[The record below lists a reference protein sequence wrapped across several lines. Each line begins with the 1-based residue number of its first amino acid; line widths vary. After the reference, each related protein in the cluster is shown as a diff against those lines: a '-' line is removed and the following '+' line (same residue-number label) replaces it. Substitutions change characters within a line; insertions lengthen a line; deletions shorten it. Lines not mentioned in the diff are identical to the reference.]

1 MKFSIAI
8 VSFAATVAVAVAEDC
23 TETSEAGC
31 NALDACTWCNCS
43 AIPSE
48 CWTIAAASKLPSGV
62 YACDKKMVAT
72 EERPRSHGRT
82 ARLGKHVHFAPPRSR
97 VVEGILGGNGSSIPA
112 GGDVWPTAIYYTT
125 VQIGTPPQDFPVAID
140 SGSGDLDVSGK
151 GCVGCVTIPPNREY
165 DHASSKTS
173 HPRLPFQFS
182 NSYQTCDLKDPTAV
196 CTITGKLYTDE
207 VSLAGFGPVSMG
219 LGSITKQ
226 TSNFDQFKVIDGV
239 MGFTQG
245 GKEDVF
251 AQLVAAG
258 KCDNVWSICMHEG
271 SVSNGTLT
279 IGGVDPRLSD
289 KVDYVKDVGQGFHSV
304 HVESITIGGSSV
316 TASSP
321 ASPADV
327 GSVVQ
332 VGKAAILDTGTNI
345 LLVPATLLKP
355 LQAAMCAD
363 SSLASCSDLWAD
375 KCLPLTDA
383 QLAAYPP
390 MSLDLDNGVKLA
402 MTAKDYLLLGSP
414 LAGNAG
420 NYCLGIKDGG
430 DAGGGFIIGDTTMRN
445 YYLVFDLAGGKIGWG
460 PVNTATCGSI

>member
-1 MKFSIAI
+1 MFNVSSARLRVVMGHVSKVTRCLATTPAAASGSVHMIESTPADWKTFMEDGDGGAKAVYWTAAWCGPCKMISPEYVKLAEKYPDIAFAKIDVDDCQEAVPNSAQTAAISSMPTFQFFKFNSFLGQFSGADVNQLEAYLSRTNDITQEEYETAMTEAEAAQKKAEEEKKANLKEHQFSYLEMKFSIAI
-8 VSFAATVAVAVAEDC
+8 VSFAATVAFAVAEDC

-258 KCDNVWSICMHEG
+258 KCTGCARIAN
-271 SVSNGTLT
+271 
-279 IGGVDPRLSD
+279 
-289 KVDYVKDVGQGFHSV
+289 
-304 HVESITIGGSSV
+304 SSR
-316 TASSP
+316 
-321 ASPADV
+321 
-327 GSVVQ
+327 GH
-332 VGKAAILDTGTNI
+332 
-345 LLVPATLLKP
+345 
-355 LQAAMCAD
+355 
-363 SSLASCSDLWAD
+363 
-375 KCLPLTDA
+375 
-383 QLAAYPP
+383 
-390 MSLDLDNGVKLA
+390 
-402 MTAKDYLLLGSP
+402 
-414 LAGNAG
+414 
-420 NYCLGIKDGG
+420 
-430 DAGGGFIIGDTTMRN
+430 
-445 YYLVFDLAGGKIGWG
+445 
-460 PVNTATCGSI
+460 